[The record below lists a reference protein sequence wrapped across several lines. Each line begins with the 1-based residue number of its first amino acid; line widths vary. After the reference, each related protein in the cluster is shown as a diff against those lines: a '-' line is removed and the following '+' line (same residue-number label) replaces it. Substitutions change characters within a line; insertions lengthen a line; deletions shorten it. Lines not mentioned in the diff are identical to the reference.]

1 MRFPSAAFVALLAVE
16 HLTTAL
22 AFRLPHSLRN
32 ALAFP
37 TTHITTIP
45 ITTTT
50 SILYSSRERQ
60 GWDNDAYL
68 EALQGNSQKTSDEAL
83 TEANDEYYQQVAYRE
98 YQRAL
103 ANGDPDATP
112 PPRVVPWRMS
122 QSNQK
127 FLEGKA
133 ASEAVRAAAAKVLA
147 TQPFLQVLETSAND
161 MTEEEIREI
170 GMRNAM
176 QYNAERDGSNG
187 PSEQEQVDMR
197 QRMLSKQ
204 GPPAAAAGGGSRL
217 SKQGR
222 PTPTSRKGDENGGLP
237 SEGASRFT

>member
-1 MRFPSAAFVALLAVE
+1 MRFPSAALVALLAVE

-37 TTHITTIP
+37 TAHSTTIP
-45 ITTTT
+45 STTTT
-50 SILYSSRERQ
+50 STLYSSREGQ
-60 GWDNDAYL
+60 GWENDAYL
-68 EALQGNSQKTSDEAL
+68 EALQGNSQKNSEEAL
-83 TEANDEYYQQVAYRE
+83 TEANDEYYQQVAHRE

-112 PPRVVPWRMS
+112 PLRVVPRRMA
-122 QSNQK
+122 QANQK

-133 ASEAVRAAAAKVLA
+133 AQAAAAKVLA
-147 TQPFLQVLETSAND
+147 TQPFLQVSETSAND

-217 SKQGR
+217 SKQGP

-237 SEGASRFT
+237 SKGASRST